1 MFKKVKKILFN
12 LVLAEKSVTKLTL
25 SFCLGNFIAWSATI
39 PLQTPLIFLL
49 SWLFRLNTTVTFTT
63 VYLINN
69 PFTMIPIYV
78 ADYIFGNWLLNS
90 FLGLSMQDYNPS
102 WANNFSIWLSKYIDL
117 TPYVGKVGFCFWCLI
132 IGGLILPL
140 ILSIIFYP
148 IMRPIFSFLVNKI
161 HKYQIEQI

>member
-12 LVLAEKSVTKLTL
+12 LILSEKSVTKLTL

-49 SWLFRLNTTVTFTT
+49 SWLFRLNTTVTFTI

-69 PFTMIPIYV
+69 PFTMVPIYV

-90 FLGLSMQDYNPS
+90 VLGLSMQDYNPS
-102 WANNFSIWLSKYIDL
+102 WTNNFIVWLSKYIDL
-117 TPYVGKVGFCFWCLI
+117 TPYFGQAGFCFWCLI

-140 ILSIIFYP
+140 ILSVILYP
-148 IMRPIFSFLVNKI
+148 IMRLIFGFLVNKI
-161 HKYQIEQI
+161 HKSKIEHV